1 VPFVRRF
8 EEYRAVVALIESGLN
23 DCEIQR
29 ALGVP
34 RRTVLDWRHG
44 RRKSIAP
51 PRPCSGDHDYVVYA
65 TRSYAY
71 LLGAYLGD
79 GYISRSKGTFVLRIT
94 LDTAY
99 PQVIGEVAKAME
111 AVWPAARTFRVSRP
125 GGGCVDLG
133 MRSRHWPCLFPQ
145 HGVGRKHERAIELA
159 VWQQDAVTANP
170 QAFLRGLVH
179 TDGCRFVARDRSG
192 GTFHEYVRYSF
203 SNRSE
208 DIKGLFGETCDALG
222 IHWTRAGSRE
232 IAIARR
238 ADVRRL
244 DEFIGP
250 KR

>member
-1 VPFVRRF
+1 MRSF
-8 EEYRAVVALIESGLN
+8 EEYRAAVSLIESGLN
-23 DCEIQR
+23 DCEIER

-44 RRKSIAP
+44 RRKASAP
-51 PRPCSGDHDYVVYA
+51 PPACPGDHDYA
-65 TRSYAY
+65 LFSTRSYAY

-79 GYISRSKGTFVLRIT
+79 GHISRSKRSFVLRIT
-94 LDTAY
+94 LDSAY
-99 PQVIGEVAKAME
+99 PQVIGAVAEAME
-111 AVWPAARTFRVSRP
+111 AVWPAARTFRVLRP
-125 GGGCVDLG
+125 SGGCVDLG

-145 HGVGRKHERAIELA
+145 HGAGRKHERAIELA
-159 VWQQDAVTANP
+159 DWQQHAVDAHP
-170 QAFLRGLVH
+170 EAFLRGLVH
-179 TDGCRFVARDRSG
+179 SDGCRFVARDRSG
-192 GTFHEYVRYSF
+192 GKIHDYVRYSF

-208 DIKGLFGETCDALG
+208 HIKALFTETCDVLG

>member
-1 VPFVRRF
+1 MRSF
-8 EEYRAVVALIESGLN
+8 EEYRAAIALIESGLN
-23 DCEIQR
+23 DCEIER

-44 RRKSIAP
+44 HRSSTEPR
-51 PRPCSGDHDYVVYA
+51 RPCSGDHDYAAYA
-65 TRSYAY
+65 TSSYAY

-79 GYISRSKGTFVLRIT
+79 GYISRSKGSFVLRIT
-94 LDTAY
+94 LDSAY
-99 PQVIGEVAKAME
+99 PQVIEEVAEAMQT
-111 AVWPAARTFRVSRP
+111 VWPAARTFRVWRP
-125 GGGCVDLG
+125 GGRCVDLE

-159 VWQQDAVTANP
+159 AWQQHAVDLHP

-192 GTFHEYVRYSF
+192 GKLHEYVRYSF

-208 DIKGLFGETCDALG
+208 QIKALFAATCDALG
-222 IHWTRAGSRE
+222 VHWTRAGSRE